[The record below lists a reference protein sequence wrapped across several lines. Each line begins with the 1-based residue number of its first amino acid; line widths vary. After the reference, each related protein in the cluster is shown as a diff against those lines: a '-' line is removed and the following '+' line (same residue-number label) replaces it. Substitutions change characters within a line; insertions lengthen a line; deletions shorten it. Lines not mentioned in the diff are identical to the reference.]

1 LNCKFSEE
9 SLALYVEGDLSAV
22 QAGKVEHHLGACARC
37 REITTEL
44 RDSLDLFK
52 TFRGYGIDASEI
64 TDMHRRVR
72 REIQSAEKGS
82 PGLVLQLERAFY
94 AGLRRKWV
102 IAGSGAVVCA
112 LMAVSMWS
120 FIYKIGGPLA
130 TSPRVSE
137 VTRPPE
143 MVLPVTPPAAAI
155 TGQSVTSMPRPNR
168 PIKRHID
175 RSAEKTQPSEILVK
189 VFTDDPNIVIYWFLE
204 QKGEME

>member
-9 SLALYVEGDLSAV
+9 LLALYAEGDLSAA
-22 QAGKVEHHLGACARC
+22 QAGKVEHHLSTCAKC
-37 REITTEL
+37 RESTSEL

-52 TFRGYGIDASEI
+52 TFGGYGIDATDV

-72 REIQSAEKGS
+72 QELQSVEEGS

-102 IAGSGAVVCA
+102 FAGSGAVVCA
-112 LMAVSMWS
+112 LIAVSMWS
-120 FIYKIGGPLA
+120 FINEIGSPLA
-130 TSPRVSE
+130 ESPRAPE
-137 VTRPPE
+137 LILPPSRT
-143 MVLPVTPPAAAI
+143 VAVTPSAAAI
-155 TGQSVTSMPRPNR
+155 TVQAVTSMPRPNR

-175 RSAEKTQPSEILVK
+175 RPAEKNPPGEIFVK

>member
-9 SLALYVEGDLSAV
+9 LLALYVEGDLSAAH
-22 QAGKVEHHLGACARC
+22 AGKVEHHLGACARC
-37 REITTEL
+37 REIATEL

-52 TFRGYGIDASEI
+52 TFRGYGIDATDI

-72 REIQSAEKGS
+72 REVQIAEKGS

-102 IAGSGAVVCA
+102 LAGSGAVVCA
-112 LMAVSMWS
+112 LITVSMWS
-120 FIYKIGGPLA
+120 FINEIRGPLA

-137 VTRPPE
+137 VTLPPSKT
-143 MVLPVTPPAAAI
+143 VPPVTPSVAAI
-155 TGQSVTSMPRPNR
+155 AVQSVTSMPRPNR
-168 PIKRHID
+168 PTKRHID
-175 RSAEKTQPSEILVK
+175 RAEKTQPSEIFVK
-189 VFTDDPNIVIYWFLE
+189 VFTDDPGIVIYWFLE